1 MLGISIKL
9 AKVAYIVFNKYFCM
23 KYVSFVRLKI
33 LVLYYYTYM
42 IVTL

>member
-9 AKVAYIVFNKYFCM
+9 AKVAYIVFFCM